1 MPANR
6 YQLNLHKQK
15 PSAMRYLLFL
25 MSFLTYH
32 VNAQSNTTYLK
43 ANAIPIHDPAR
54 LNDSIYGVLSP
65 YQVIMMG
72 EMHGTKEPAQFVTG
86 MARLFASKGDS
97 VSVGLEIPQ
106 STMTA
111 FLAAH
116 TDSSIYESDF
126 FKNTAKLDGRQ
137 SFAWANVISHLK
149 NNPRVQIFFYD
160 INDSERMMYERDSIM
175 YVNIKKQAL
184 LHPGWRIITLSGD
197 AHALSAPG
205 DRKAASFL
213 KHDKELDLTN
223 KLCTI
228 KNYYCQGSC
237 YADFG
242 HGLELRKLGRP
253 VNDFDTVLNLEKYF
267 ILTSSK
273 SSFPYT
279 AIYYTKDVSA
289 SEIVKDNFDRTALK
303 KELKAI
309 YERDQKTRKGTD
321 SAAYMGYIDSSN
333 LARIEPLIAK
343 YGWIGKSLLGG
354 GYSSAIFYVVQ
365 HAELPAQKKYLPLLR
380 QSVEEGESD
389 PYELAMLEDRVLMR
403 EGKKQIYGSQVV
415 YGKTGAP
422 EFYPIENEKEVNFR
436 RQKVGLEP
444 LEEYGK
450 HFGIDY
456 KQPTE

>member
-1 MPANR
+1 MKYLILSMLIAISPA
-6 YQLNLHKQK
+6 
-15 PSAMRYLLFL
+15 F
-25 MSFLTYH
+25 
-32 VNAQSNTTYLK
+32 AQSNATYLK
-43 ANAIPIHDPAR
+43 ANAVRVDDPN
-54 LNDSIYGVLSP
+54 LPGDSIYRVLSP

-72 EMHGTKEPAQFVTG
+72 EMHGTKEPAEFVIG
-86 MARLFASKGDS
+86 LARLFANKGDS
-97 VSVGLEIPQ
+97 VSVGLEIPP

-111 FLAAH
+111 FVTAR

-126 FKNTAKLDGRQ
+126 FRNTAKLDGRQ
-137 SFAWANVISHLK
+137 SFAWASVISHLK
-149 NNPRVQIFFYD
+149 NNPRVQVFFYD
-160 INDSERMMYERDSIM
+160 INDSERTLYDRDSIM
-175 YVNIKKQAL
+175 YANIKKQAL

-197 AHALSAPG
+197 AHALSVPG
-205 DRKAASFL
+205 ERKAASFL
-213 KHDKELDLTN
+213 KRDKELDLAN
-223 KLCTI
+223 RLCTI
-228 KNYYCQGSC
+228 KNYYYQGSC

-242 HGLELRKLGRP
+242 HGIEQRKLGRP
-253 VNDFDTVLNLEKYF
+253 INDFDTILNFEKYF
-267 ILTSSK
+267 ILTSAK

-279 AIYYTKDVSA
+279 AIYYTRDVTA
-289 SEIVKDNFDRTALK
+289 SEIVRDNFDRTALK

-343 YGWIGKSLLGG
+343 YGWLGKSLLGG

-403 EGKKQIYGSQVV
+403 EGKKQVYGSQVV
-415 YGKTGAP
+415 YSKTGAP
-422 EFYPIENEKEVNFR
+422 EFFPIDDEKNVNVR
-436 RQKVGLEP
+436 RKKVGLEP
-444 LEEYGK
+444 LEEYAK

-456 KQPTE
+456 KPPTE